1 MDKFARQRAPAPQ
14 GGSAM
19 PERTPI
25 AEVRPLRDGLIWVDF
40 ESGSQ
45 VLLDMK
51 YRLGTMRFKAL
62 ETPEVWE
69 SAKAQGGFVRW
80 YSGGTPVAELSY
92 EELFSMVA
100 GDK

>member
-1 MDKFARQRAPAPQ
+1 MGKSGAVPAPQ
-14 GGSAM
+14 GCSVM

-25 AEVRPLRDGLIWVDF
+25 AGVRPLRDGLIWVDF

-51 YRLGTMRFKAL
+51 SHVGSLRFRAL
-62 ETPEVWE
+62 ESPEVWH
-69 SAKAQGGFVRW
+69 SAKAQGGGVRW
-80 YSGGTPVAELSY
+80 YSGGMPVAELSY